1 MYSYRIRGDNYDT
14 IIVDV
19 YYRGC
24 TIATTQYYSN
34 LGSVVAKDEV
44 SYIVSVTN
52 NMLCLD
58 SIITDAR
65 DTVVL
70 PASTIRC
77 VSAYALKGTQFRR
90 LVLPLDVQL
99 RLKTHSL
106 YGSDSLQE
114 FISLSRKVIY
124 EEDVFPST
132 VQRRIV

>member
-19 YYRGC
+19 YFRGC
-24 TIATTQYYSN
+24 TLAATQYYSN
-34 LGSVVAKDEV
+34 LGNVVAKDDV
-44 SYIVSVTN
+44 SYMVSMSN
-52 NMLCLD
+52 NLLCLD
-58 SIITDAR
+58 RIITEAC

-77 VSAYALKGTQFRR
+77 VSAYALKDTHFRR

-106 YGSDSLQE
+106 YGSDTLQE

>member
-34 LGSVVAKDEV
+34 LGSVVAKDDV
-44 SYIVSVTN
+44 NYIVSVTN

-77 VSAYALKGTQFRR
+77 VSAYALKGTHFRR

-106 YGSDSLQE
+106 YGSDSLRE

>member
-19 YYRGC
+19 YFRGC
-24 TIATTQYYSN
+24 TFAATQYYSN
-34 LGSVVAKDEV
+34 LGTIIGKDDV
-44 SYIVSVTN
+44 SYIVSMN
-52 NMLCLD
+52 NNLLCLD
-58 SIITDAR
+58 KIVTEAI

-77 VSAYALKGTQFRR
+77 VSAYALEGTHFRR

-99 RLKTHSL
+99 RLKTHAF

>member
-19 YYRGC
+19 YFRGC
-24 TIATTQYYSN
+24 TLAATQYYSN
-34 LGSVVAKDEV
+34 LGNVVAKDDV
-44 SYIVSVTN
+44 SYMVSMSN
-52 NMLCLD
+52 NLLCLD
-58 SIITDAR
+58 KIITEAC

-77 VSAYALKGTQFRR
+77 VSAYALKDTHFRR

-99 RLKTHSL
+99 RLKTHAL
-106 YGSDSLQE
+106 YGSDTLQE